1 MAEIW
6 GAAIAVGGALGG
18 AYLSSQ
24 GAKKAANASAAGTA
38 EAIAEQRRQFDL
50 SRIDNAPYL
59 AIGSQALA
67 ALGAPYGFSVPQNRL
82 TGPGSE
88 QFAGA
93 TPVNNFA
100 PKPYE
105 APNTPL
111 GKYNYGA
118 QITSKLG
125 TLGKILDPA
134 AAIFGSKHGDEN
146 RNLKAFAAE
155 SGVMQLPD
163 GRLALPDGT
172 IFNED
177 QLQEVAGTWYGAVHA
192 PDGDQAGWKA
202 KFDSLTGG
210 LKQANGIAPNT
221 TGGGTTLDATQDGSG
236 RWITTPEGAG
246 FRPTPGGGVE
256 RQMQVGQGG
265 ATGAGPGVTGTP
277 DYSNFFA
284 SPDFQF
290 RKQQG
295 DQAIT
300 RNAAALGGLASGN
313 TGLALVENSSNLA
326 GGEYGNY
333 FNRMASLAGIGQS
346 AVQTQTSAGLTT
358 AGNIGNAAIAGANAR
373 ASGIAAGT
381 DAWGNALGTAAGVG
395 YNYFNQPKRIG
406 YGGYGTSAG
415 YNAPQIGRAA

>member
-24 GAKKAANASAAGTA
+24 GAKKAGNAAAAGTDA
-38 EAIAEQRRQFDL
+38 AIAEQRRQFDL

-59 AIGSQALA
+59 AIGGQALA
-67 ALGAPYGFSVPQNRL
+67 ALGAPYGFKAPTQAL
-82 TGPGSE
+82 TGPGSA

-93 TPVNNFA
+93 APVNNFA
-100 PKPYE
+100 PVKSS
-105 APNTPL
+105 AL
-111 GKYNYGA
+111 GGSLNVGGNLVA
-118 QITSKLG
+118 SGKLG
-125 TLGKILDPA
+125 AVGKLLDPA

-172 IFNED
+172 IFNQD
-177 QLQEVAGTWYGAVHA
+177 QLQNVAGTWYGAVHA
-192 PDGDQAGWKA
+192 PDGDQAGWQQKLNTLKA
-202 KFDSLTGG
+202 G
-210 LKQANGIAPNT
+210 LQSANGGSNAT
-221 TGGGTTLDATQDGSG
+221 GGTTLDAQPNGAG
-236 RWITTPEGAG
+236 QWVTTPESGG
-246 FRPTPGGGVE
+246 WKPTPEGGVT
-256 RQMQVGQGG
+256 QILQAGSPTGG
-265 ATGAGPGVTGTP
+265 ATGAGTGATGTP

-300 RNAAALGGLASGN
+300 RNQAALGGLASGN

-333 FNRMASLAGIGQS
+333 FNRMAALAGIGQS
-346 AVQTQTSAGLTT
+346 AVNTQTQAGLQT
-358 AGNIGNAAIAGANAR
+358 ASNVGNAAIAGANAR
-373 ASGIAAGT
+373 ASGIASGT